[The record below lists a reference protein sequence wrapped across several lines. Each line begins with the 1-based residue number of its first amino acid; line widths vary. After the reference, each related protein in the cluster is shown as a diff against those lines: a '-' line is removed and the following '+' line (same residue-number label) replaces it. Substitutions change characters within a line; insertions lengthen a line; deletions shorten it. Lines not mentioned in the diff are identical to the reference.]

1 MNKLIFPLFFV
12 LCLILSPGSIAEG
25 YATYD
30 MSSNTK
36 KLLEANPLDR
46 DYQRDMRKSAN
57 YTTYGMANTTGKYI
71 QLWDRELNVI
81 YQKLLLK
88 LNDEEKELLVDSQ
101 VAWLQY
107 HEKEQEFAQK
117 ALSKNTGSFAI
128 VMHGS
133 VYQSRL
139 RDRTLQLMA
148 YYYRLGGEI
157 EFEYKGEAE

>member
-1 MNKLIFPLFFV
+1 MNKLIFSLFFV
-12 LCLILSPGSIAEG
+12 LCLTLPPESIAEG

-36 KLLEANPLDR
+36 KLLDANPLDR
-46 DYQRDMRKSAN
+46 NYQRDTRKPE
-57 YTTYGMANTTGKYI
+57 YHTTYGMAELTGKYI

-88 LNDEEKELLVDSQ
+88 LSDKEKELLVDSQ
-101 VAWLQY
+101 VAWLQ
-107 HEKEQEFAQK
+107 HLEKEQEFAQK
-117 ALSKNTGSFAI
+117 ALSKNAGSFSI

-157 EFEYKGEAE
+157 EFEYKGDTE